1 MEKKKYTV
9 LDMETV
15 FFEREDVIV
24 TSYKG
29 LADAN
34 EALGEDATQ
43 DKGDVMY

>member
-15 FFEREDVIV
+15 FFDREDVIV
-24 TSYKG
+24 TSNRG
-29 LADAN
+29 VADAN
-34 EALGEDATQ
+34 EALGEAGPS